1 MYSRKEESAVRRY
14 VSFFPVT
21 AILGPRQC
29 GKTTLAKKIAKE
41 MPNSLYLD
49 MEKASDYKKITDPE
63 LFFRSNLGKLIVIDE
78 IQVRKD
84 IFPAIRSFVD
94 SAEEKTPILVLG
106 SASPELIRQSSE
118 TLAGRIAFCELAPL
132 SCIEA
137 GDAQLHDIWFKGG
150 FPHSLLAPELELSN
164 EWREF
169 FIKTFVERDLPL
181 LGLRLAPIQINRLF
195 SLLAHSHGDLLNS
208 SKLGEALGV
217 SHTMFRQYADFLEGS
232 FLIRT
237 LSPNFSN
244 QKKRIVKSPKV
255 YIRDSG
261 ILHSILGIRSFNDLL
276 GHPSV
281 GCSWEGFAIEQIL
294 NSISKDWTPSFYRTQ
309 AGAEMDLVLENGRER
324 IGIEFKAN
332 TAPTVSAGFW
342 NSINDLELG
351 KAYIVCPIE
360 DSYLYKENVEICGV
374 RECVAKIRFC
384 EALD

>member
-1 MYSRKEESAVRRY
+1 MYNRKEEEAIREFI
-14 VSFFPVT
+14 SFFPVT

-29 GKTTLAKKIAKE
+29 GKTTLAKNIGKT
-41 MPNSLYLD
+41 MPNFLYLD
-49 MEKASDYKKITDPE
+49 MEKTSDFKKITDPE
-63 LFFRSNLGKLIVIDE
+63 LFFKSNKGKLIIIDE
-78 IQVRKD
+78 IQVCKEL
-84 IFPAIRSFVD
+84 FPAIRSFVD
-94 SAEEKTPILVLG
+94 SVEERTPILILG

-137 GDAQLHDIWFKGG
+137 KDAQLNDIWFRGG
-150 FPHSLLAPELELSN
+150 FPDSLLAPQLKLSN
-164 EWREF
+164 AWREF
-169 FIKTFVERDLPL
+169 FIKTFVERDLPQ

-217 SHTMFRQYADFLEGS
+217 SHTMFRQYADFLES
-232 FLIRT
+232 AFLIRT
-237 LSPNFSN
+237 LKPNFSN

-276 GHPSV
+276 GHPSI

-294 NSISKDWTPSFYRTQ
+294 SSISKDWSPSFYRTQ
-309 AGAEMDLVLENGRER
+309 AGAEIDLILESGKER

-332 TAPTVSAGFW
+332 TAPTVSVGFW
-342 NSINDLELG
+342 NCIKDLELS
-351 KAYIVCPIE
+351 KTYIVCPIE
-360 DSYLYKENVEICGV
+360 DSYLYKENVVICGI
-374 RECVAKIRFC
+374 RELAELLSKI
-384 EALD
+384 